1 VTRGKA
7 VNHAEITRL
16 VIPVGSLVEV
26 VLVKRRQ
33 EYVLLQI
40 CFCVFAFSWYK
51 RTKTEERIFSGL
63 YIYVGGPPP
72 ILK

>member
-26 VLVKRRQ
+26 VLVMRRQ

-40 CFCVFAFSWYK
+40 CFCVFPFSWYK
-51 RTKTEERIFSGL
+51 LTKTE
-63 YIYVGGPPP
+63 
-72 ILK
+72 